1 MIRDIIDENETV
13 KVNSRE
19 VELLKEHFGGC
30 FNNEGKVL
38 KCFSRAWK
46 RKATT

>member
-19 VELLKEHFGGC
+19 VELLKEHFGDIIIMFTRC
-30 FNNEGKVL
+30 WSVPL
-38 KCFSRAWK
+38 Y
-46 RKATT
+46 ATPTVA